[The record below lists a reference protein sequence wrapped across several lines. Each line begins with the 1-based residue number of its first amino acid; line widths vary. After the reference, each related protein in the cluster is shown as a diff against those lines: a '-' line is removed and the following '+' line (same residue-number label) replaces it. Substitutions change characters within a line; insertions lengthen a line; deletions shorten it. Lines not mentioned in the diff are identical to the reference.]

1 MQWTDTEY
9 KLQVRERLG
18 AISQRIRQA
27 QEKTGRAKETVRL
40 IAVTKYV
47 DVQRVL
53 ALQSEGLK
61 DFGENRWQSA
71 SSKVEAFSGG
81 TWHFIGPLQRN
92 KVLAV
97 ARHFAWIH
105 SVDRPQL
112 ADEIGRAANQLGKTV
127 SVLLQVNISGEQQK
141 SGIAP
146 AQALDL
152 LLHCR
157 ALSGVN
163 VRGLMAIGRQV
174 DDPEDAR
181 QDFAALRMLRDR
193 LQTASGVSLPELSM
207 GMSNDFDVA
216 VEEGATMVRVGRL
229 LVASGTS

>member
-1 MQWTDTEY
+1 MQWSDTEY
-9 KLQVRERLG
+9 KLQVRERLR

-71 SSKVEAFSGG
+71 SSKVEALSAG

-92 KVLAV
+92 KVSAV

-112 ADEIGRAANQLGKTV
+112 ADEIGRVANQLGKTV

-152 LLHCR
+152 LLHCT
-157 ALSGVN
+157 ALSGVA

-174 DDPEDAR
+174 DDPEGAR
-181 QDFAALRMLRDR
+181 RDFAELRMLRDR